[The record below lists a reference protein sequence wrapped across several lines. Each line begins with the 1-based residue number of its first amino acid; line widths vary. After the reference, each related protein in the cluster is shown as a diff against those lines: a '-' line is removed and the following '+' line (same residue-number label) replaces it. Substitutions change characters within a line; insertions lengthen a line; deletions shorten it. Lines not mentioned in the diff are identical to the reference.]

1 MTQITLTPK
10 TSFYANGIELWDSRQ
25 IAIEYGISKSS
36 VRSMIA
42 LENFPK
48 PYAIT
53 ESGKMF
59 FSVDVI
65 RNWAETTPVMINVL
79 RNKSLKRGRPV
90 STRKELITA
99 IKQ

>member
-1 MTQITLTPK
+1 
-10 TSFYANGIELWDSRQ
+10 
-25 IAIEYGISKSS
+25 
-36 VRSMIA
+36 MIA
-42 LENFPK
+42 LEDFPK

-79 RNKSLKRGRPV
+79 RNKSLRRGRPV

>member
-79 RNKSLKRGRPV
+79 RNKSLRRGRPV

>member
-1 MTQITLTPK
+1 LTQITLTPK

-79 RNKSLKRGRPV
+79 RNKSLRRGRPV